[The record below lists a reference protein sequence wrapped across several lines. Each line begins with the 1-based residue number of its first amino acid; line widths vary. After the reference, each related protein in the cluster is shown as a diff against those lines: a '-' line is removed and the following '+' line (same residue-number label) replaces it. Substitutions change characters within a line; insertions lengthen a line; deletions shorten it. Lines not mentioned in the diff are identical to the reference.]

1 MYSSTNFTLRG
12 GNAAF
17 ANRQQLLFDQLSI
30 AESQCNKHDK
40 FETDE
45 ARMNEREK
53 RPASNDDQRKQKRET
68 KKFRGKES
76 IFKRP
81 EAPAPRTNF
90 KNIPDYHT
98 NPHKWVKYS
107 LDDVSNEDMTERSN
121 MQAAMSFLRELKA
134 RNRREEV
141 NEYEEEMEVE
151 PCKSNARDS
160 TATRFKSKK
169 CTSLPIVFR
178 KPQMKET
185 AAITE
190 LDEKPIF
197 RSSKIILPEYVI
209 GQKPKSIRKQNRPL
223 IKVNRLKELRLDH
236 LQEPDEEDD

>member
-1 MYSSTNFTLRG
+1 MYTSTNFTLRG
-12 GNAAF
+12 GDAAF

-45 ARMNEREK
+45 ARMDEREK
-53 RPASNDDQRKQKRET
+53 RPASNDDQKKQKRET
-68 KKFRGKES
+68 KRFRGKES

-81 EAPAPRTNF
+81 EVPAPRTNF
-90 KNIPDYHT
+90 KNIPDHHK
-98 NPHKWVKYS
+98 NPHKWIKYS
-107 LDDVSNEDMTERSN
+107 LDDVSSEDMTERSN
-121 MQAAMSFLRELKA
+121 MQAAMSFLRELET

-141 NEYEEEMEVE
+141 NQCEKEMEVE
-151 PCKSNARDS
+151 PSKSNARDS
-160 TATRFKSKK
+160 TEMRFKLKK
-169 CTSLPIVFR
+169 CTSSLPIIYR

-185 AAITE
+185 AVITE

-209 GQKPKSIRKQNRPL
+209 GQKPKSIQKQNRPL
-223 IKVNRLKELRLDH
+223 IKVDRLKLRLDH
-236 LQEPDEEDD
+236 LQEEEEDD